1 MAESQYVFDATLE
14 NFQQQVAE
22 ASMSVPVLVY
32 AWAEWSEACTQFTPI
47 LEKLADAYRGTF
59 RLARVNVDQQQELA
73 GHLGVRNLPDV
84 KVVKNGQ
91 LVDEISE
98 ALPENKVREVLDR
111 HVEAPPETEREK
123 ADRLWGEGRLEE
135 AEQVL
140 TSLNQQNPKDYDIL
154 IDLARIQSQQDKLDS
169 ARRILD
175 SLPGEERLR
184 PGAKQLIARFEFEEQ
199 ARDIPP
205 ENELQARLEKD
216 PSDVQAM
223 NQLATYR
230 ILAGDNE
237 SAMELLLRSFQTE
250 RDFED
255 GAAKDTLVKLFD
267 LLGNEDPLVRQYRRR
282 LFAMMY

>member
-1 MAESQYVFDATLE
+1 MAQSEYVFDATLQ

-22 ASMSVPVLVY
+22 ASMSVPILAY
-32 AWAEWSEACTQFTPI
+32 TCAQWSEACAQFTPV
-47 LEKLADAYRGTF
+47 LEKLAEAYRGSF
-59 RLARVNVDQQQELA
+59 RLAKIDVEQQQELA

-84 KVVKNGQ
+84 KIVKNGQ

-98 ALPENKVREVLDR
+98 PLPEAKVREILDR

-123 ADRLWGEGRLEE
+123 ANRLWSEGRLKE

-140 TSLNQQNPKDYDIL
+140 TSLNQQNPNDYDIL
-154 IDLARIQSQQDKLDS
+154 IDVARIQSEQGKTDS

-175 SLPGEERLR
+175 SLPSEEKLR
-184 PGAKQLIARFEFEEQ
+184 PGAKQLTARFEFEEQ
-199 ARDIPP
+199 ARDIPS
-205 ENELQARLEKD
+205 EAELNTRLENTPND
-216 PSDVQAM
+216 IQAM
-223 NQLATYR
+223 NQLAIRR
-230 ILAGDNE
+230 ILAGANE
-237 SAMELLLRSFQTE
+237 AAMDLLLRSVQTQ

-255 GAAKDTLVKLFD
+255 GAARNTLIKLFD

>member
-1 MAESQYVFDATLE
+1 MAESQYLFDATLE

-32 AWAEWSEACTQFTPI
+32 AWAQWSEACTQFTPI
-47 LEKLADAYRGTF
+47 LERLAEAYRGTF
-59 RLARVNVDQQQELA
+59 RLAKVNVEQQQELA

-84 KVVKNGQ
+84 KIVKSGQ
-91 LVDEISE
+91 LVDEINE
-98 ALPENKVREVLDR
+98 ALPEDKVREVLDK
-111 HVEAPPETEREK
+111 HVEALPETEREK
-123 ADRLWGEGRLEE
+123 ATRLWNEGRLEE

-140 TSLNQQNPKDYDIL
+140 TSLNQQNPNDYDIL
-154 IDLARIQSQQDKLDS
+154 IDLARVQSEQDKLDS

-175 SLPGEERLR
+175 SLPAEEKLR

-199 ARDIPP
+199 ARDIPS
-205 ENELQARLEKD
+205 EDELKARLEKS
-216 PSDVQAM
+216 PNDVQAM
-223 NQLATYR
+223 NQLAIHR

-237 SAMELLLRSFQTE
+237 AAMELLLHSVQTE

-255 GAAKDTLVKLFD
+255 GAAKNRLIRLFD